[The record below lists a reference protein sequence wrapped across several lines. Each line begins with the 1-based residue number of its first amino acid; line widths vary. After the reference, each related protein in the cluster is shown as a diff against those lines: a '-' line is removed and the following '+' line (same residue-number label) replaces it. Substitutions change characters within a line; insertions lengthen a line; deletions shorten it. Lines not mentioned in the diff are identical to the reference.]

1 MATFV
6 NKISPVTYEPQSY
19 SAQDEALMNDFQ
31 IDTALTGSSCIE
43 FFYL

>member
-1 MATFV
+1 M
-6 NKISPVTYEPQSY
+6 NLQSY

-43 FFYL
+43 FLFMI